1 MIQDYTL
8 EVIQLGLLQDR
19 AALRAAVE
27 AIPESKR
34 TVKPAPDRWSVAEIL
49 EHVAIVNSRIAAMIV
64 TLAPSAPMLAASAMA
79 SPTDLDR
86 EAFRDR
92 TTQLTAPDPILP
104 QGRFDAIGAW
114 KLIERAWGDVDAAL
128 VAASG
133 RDLTKISRP
142 HPSLGALDGYQWLWA
157 VGAHEERHT
166 AQIVELAET
175 LKN

>member
-1 MIQDYTL
+1 MVQDYAL

-19 AALRAAVE
+19 AALRAAVDVV
-27 AIPESKR
+27 PESKR
-34 TVKPAPDRWSVAEIL
+34 TTRSAPDRWSVAEIL

-64 TLAPSAPMLAASAMA
+64 TLAPTAPLLAASAMA
-79 SPTDLDR
+79 SPTDIDR

-92 TTQLTAPDPILP
+92 SAKWSAPDTVHP
-104 QGRFDAIGAW
+104 QGKYDAIGAW
-114 KLIERAWGDVDAAL
+114 KLLERSWDDVDAAL

-142 HPSLGALDGYQWLWA
+142 HPIVGALDGYQWLWA